1 MFSYIT
7 DIDIKVPYNSVFEK
21 ATDIKEIRINWI
33 AKERSACS
41 DCVCG
46 CRSQRRQPIDERTRS
61 RGRCYQSLIS
71 QSPSSWA
78 ESKGTVLICK
88 SIYGDGHCLGPTE
101 ITCWTVLDYRR
112 FRCSGCKLGYKHHR
126 FVTTNRHKHKQ
137 VVYIRRTL
145 RAMPT
150 TVRSTC
156 TLDAFVNCGPYTA
169 LDQLGVSCS
178 DVRITS
184 LVVEV
189 PSLFFLF
196 ACVVDY
202 TLKTIRINH
211 INYLFL

>member
-21 ATDIKEIRINWI
+21 ATDIKEIRINWTRKR
-33 AKERSACS
+33 ALCS

-46 CRSQRRQPIDERTRS
+46 CASQRRQPIDERTRS

-101 ITCWTVLDYRR
+101 NTRWTVLDYRR

-137 VVYIRRTL
+137 VVYTTHIACNADDCTKHLHAGCVCQLRSLYRSRPTRRQLFWRQNYVPRCRGTFSLLYVCMCCGSRIIRWR
-145 RAMPT
+145 
-150 TVRSTC
+150 
-156 TLDAFVNCGPYTA
+156 
-169 LDQLGVSCS
+169 
-178 DVRITS
+178 
-184 LVVEV
+184 
-189 PSLFFLF
+189 LF
-196 ACVVDY
+196 A
-202 TLKTIRINH
+202 
-211 INYLFL
+211 